1 MLASSRSLTDR
12 YLDAVVR
19 RLPDASRAETAQ
31 RLRAS
36 IDADVAARV
45 AAGSDPEIAES
56 DALAA
61 LGDPDR
67 VAAGV
72 AGRPLHLIGPAVYL
86 DWLRLLK
93 LLLVV
98 AVPAVGAV
106 LVFAQVLAGIPVLEI
121 VLTTLSTMTSV
132 AFGIAFWVTLIFA
145 IIERTRQGEAPLT
158 TWSPD
163 DLPRE
168 QTKPDVGIGD
178 LIGGVLAVVLLIGGI
193 IWQATASPFTDADGR
208 LITFLAPELWP
219 WWISYFVAVMLA
231 ELAFAVVLY
240 RRRRWT
246 PGLAAVNIAL
256 NAAFTVPFVTLLLL
270 DQFVNSAF
278 SAAFDDTVT
287 GLLGQQLAVGTTFG
301 VAAIAFGVAAIAIGD
316 SVDGVVKAVRASR

>member
-19 RLPDASRAETAQ
+19 RLPDASRVETAE

-36 IDADVAARV
+36 IDADVATRV
-45 AAGSDPEIAES
+45 AAGSDPEAAER

-72 AGRPLHLIGPAVYL
+72 VGRPLNLIGPAVYL

-121 VLTTLSTMTSV
+121 VLTTLSTMISV
-132 AFGIAFWVTLIFA
+132 GFGIAFWVTVVFV

-163 DLPRE
+163 DLPTE

-178 LIGGVLAVVLLIGGI
+178 LIGGVLAVVMLIGGI
-193 IWQATASPFTDADGR
+193 IWQATASPFVDTDGR

-219 WWISYFVAVMLA
+219 WWISYFVVVMLA
-231 ELAFAVVLY
+231 ELAFAIVLY
-240 RRRRWT
+240 RLRRWT
-246 PGLAAVNIAL
+246 PGLAAANIAL

-270 DQFVNSAF
+270 DQFVNPAF
-278 SAAFDDTVT
+278 SAAFDNTVA
-287 GLLGQQLAVGTTFG
+287 GLLGQELAVGTTFG
-301 VAAIAFGVAAIAIGD
+301 VAAIAFGAAAIAFGD
-316 SVDGVVKAVRASR
+316 SIDGVVKAVRASR